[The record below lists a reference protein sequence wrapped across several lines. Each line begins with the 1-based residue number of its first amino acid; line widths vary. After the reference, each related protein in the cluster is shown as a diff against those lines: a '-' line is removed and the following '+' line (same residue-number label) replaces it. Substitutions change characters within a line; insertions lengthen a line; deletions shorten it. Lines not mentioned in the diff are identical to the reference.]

1 MKKHKKQQPA
11 KSLTKPEK
19 RQAKA
24 KAIADAAMRLY
35 NLPAPILAILE
46 AIFGKLG
53 FTSVPNAADLILKF
67 ALMRMLVRIVTELQA
82 SWLPT
87 TQAYFVTFIMDAGST
102 SDRMPTPDI
111 DMLISSAMKA
121 LKRVGLHGIIFVE
134 VHPLMNHPR
143 GGEGRTLLWHC
154 HIIAWAHEPVD
165 IGAATRTIELM
176 PGFVCSLGAK
186 PVMIVPIDTDAEMKR
201 VCEYVTKPVYSAKN
215 LMPKTD
221 TPGSV
226 IMMDTEKGLRPEF
239 VLRTAEGM
247 SQLHP
252 FDLIKGVGEGRG
264 VVKTLR
270 QEVMAWH
277 RARKTDGLVLP
288 RTFDTWA
295 FWLKFREE
303 FGSKNYYP
311 FRFNVAEL
319 RGPIR
324 RQRKPRVT
332 PTSTR
337 SRRSGSKPMSPGRRA
352 AIRRAQKRSYS
363 E

>member
-1 MKKHKKQQPA
+1 MRA
-11 KSLTKPEK
+11 
-19 RQAKA
+19 
-24 KAIADAAMRLY
+24 ADAAMRLY
-35 NLPAPILAILE
+35 NLPDAIS
-46 AIFGKLG
+46 AIIAALFGKLG

-67 ALMRMLVRIVTELQA
+67 ALMRMLVRIMTKLQE

-87 TQAYFVTFIMDAGST
+87 TQAYFVTLLMDAGST

-111 DMLISSAMKA
+111 DVLISSAMKA

-154 HIIAWAHEPVD
+154 HIIAWTNEPID

-186 PVMIVPIDTDAEMKR
+186 PVMIIPIDNAAEMKR
-201 VCEYVTKPVYSAKN
+201 VCEYVTKPLYSVKN
-215 LMPKTD
+215 LMPKAD

-226 IMMDTEKGLRPEF
+226 IMMDTEKGLRPEL
-239 VLRTAEGM
+239 VLRVAEGM

-252 FDLIKGVGEGRG
+252 FDLIRGVGEGQG
-264 VVKTLR
+264 VVTTLR
-270 QEVMAWH
+270 KEVMAWH
-277 RARKTDGLVLP
+277 RARKTTGLVLP

-295 FWLKFREE
+295 FWLNFRKE
-303 FGSKNYYP
+303 FGSPNYDP
-311 FRFNVAEL
+311 FRFDVAAL

-324 RQRKPRVT
+324 RQRKPRVA
-332 PTSTR
+332 STNSRVGRTGLRPR
-337 SRRSGSKPMSPGRRA
+337 SPELRA
-352 AIRRAQKRSYS
+352 AIRRAQKRRDS